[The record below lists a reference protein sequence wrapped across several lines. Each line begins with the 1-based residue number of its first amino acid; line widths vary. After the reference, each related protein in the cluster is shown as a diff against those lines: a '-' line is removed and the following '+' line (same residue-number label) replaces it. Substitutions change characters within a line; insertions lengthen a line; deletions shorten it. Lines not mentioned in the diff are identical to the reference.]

1 MKEFIEKLNGKL
13 EEEIKKINDEPWLD
27 CEERIKK
34 QCIYCKTIKI
44 VNELAEE
51 CKEPLTTDETQE
63 IRTIMKQMREL
74 FEEAW
79 DLNNYG
85 EGTDLSKMVT
95 TYLPQIEQSYKYFVE
110 RAVK

>member
-1 MKEFIEKLNGKL
+1 MNEFIEKLIGRL
-13 EEEIKKINDEPWLD
+13 EEESFDCIVAKDYVPQAVELD
-27 CEERIKK
+27 CIKE
-34 QCIYCKTIKI
+34 I

-51 CKEPLTTDETQE
+51 YKEPLTADETQE
-63 IRTIMKQMREL
+63 IRTIMKQMHEL

-85 EGTDLSKMVT
+85 EGTDLSRMVT